1 MFVLHTVILHVQT
14 FSCLLSHNYS
24 EMSTF
29 ENIYFYIAPA
39 TLEQTNA
46 NKDNMISILRSGNG
60 VYKSVVD
67 KDVTHIICD
76 QDDFLSAQQEVDE
89 SMFCSFVTP
98 KWVFISNAL
107 HYNLPVVGI
116 SPC

>member
-1 MFVLHTVILHVQT
+1 
-14 FSCLLSHNYS
+14 
-24 EMSTF
+24 MSTF
-29 ENIYFYIAPA
+29 ENICFYIAPA

-76 QDDFLSAQQEVDE
+76 KDDFLSAQQEVDD